1 MNLTDQKKHGINF
14 YVGQIRKR
22 TVGVFIGILLLLFLM
37 PALNVFAE
45 GQAGSSYIVKR
56 GDCLYSIAK
65 NVLGDG
71 NRWREIY
78 ERNKD
83 SVFDPN
89 LIFQGQELI
98 LPGIG
103 DSQVTASD
111 RAGEEQA
118 RQVAKKYLAQA
129 VAEEPAV
136 TAMLQK
142 MESDACYLQ
151 GLENRIKSE
160 DSLTRKIL
168 TDAADEGISVEEAAA
183 KIADNLRYTM
193 CIREDAYVST
203 ATATLQTL
211 TNAGCLVVKFKNTW
225 GGNAYKGINTQL
237 KTPGGYLFELQFHT
251 PASFE
256 SKEEEHKYYEILRL
270 PETPPEET
278 ERLEKLSQEIFMKVP
293 VPNGASEFSWNNV
306 GK

>member
-1 MNLTDQKKHGINF
+1 MNKTDQKKHGINF

-142 MESDACYLQ
+142 WSQ
-151 GLENRIKSE
+151 
-160 DSLTRKIL
+160 
-168 TDAADEGISVEEAAA
+168 
-183 KIADNLRYTM
+183 
-193 CIREDAYVST
+193 
-203 ATATLQTL
+203 
-211 TNAGCLVVKFKNTW
+211 
-225 GGNAYKGINTQL
+225 
-237 KTPGGYLFELQFHT
+237 T
-251 PASFE
+251 PA
-256 SKEEEHKYYEILRL
+256 
-270 PETPPEET
+270 
-278 ERLEKLSQEIFMKVP
+278 IFKGWRTGLNQKTV
-293 VPNGASEFSWNNV
+293 
-306 GK
+306 